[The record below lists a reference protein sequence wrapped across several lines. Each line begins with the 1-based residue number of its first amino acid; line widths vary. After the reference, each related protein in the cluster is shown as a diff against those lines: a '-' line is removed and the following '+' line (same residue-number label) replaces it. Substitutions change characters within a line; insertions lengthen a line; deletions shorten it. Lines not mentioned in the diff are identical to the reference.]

1 MKELIVYFCD
11 NTVSIIYNTRV
22 ISQKLDSIYQGL
34 VVDRVKFIESF
45 IQILKKEKIKTK
57 LFGDKIYIVKDA
69 YFNERDQFYLENI
82 FLELGFVQVLFFDI
96 HNLFECDY
104 TYIGVFQ
111 DYIVFY
117 LDKPVFLELYY
128 FKDFPKLL
136 SYFREYYQSYVVLF
150 GTNKNI
156 LNINNLDF
164 NIYYIDNY
172 KDFIVKSLLKVKKYG
187 V

>member
-11 NTVSIIYNTRV
+11 NIVSIIYNTRV

-34 VVDRVKFIESF
+34 VVDRIKFIESF
-45 IQILKKEKIKTK
+45 MQILKKEKIKTK

-69 YFNERDQFYLENI
+69 YFNQRDQFYLENI
-82 FLELGFVQVLFFDI
+82 FLELGFVQVLFLDI
-96 HNLFECDY
+96 HKLFDANY
-104 TYIGVFQ
+104 TYIGIFQ

-128 FKDFPKLL
+128 FKDIPKLL
-136 SYFREYYQSYVVLF
+136 SYFKEYFQSYIVLF
-150 GTNKNI
+150 GSNKNI
-156 LNINNLDF
+156 PYINNLSF

-172 KDFIVKSLLKVKKYG
+172 KDYIVKSLLKVKKYG

>member
-1 MKELIVYFCD
+1 M
-11 NTVSIIYNTRV
+11 

-34 VVDRVKFIESF
+34 VVDRIKFIESF

-69 YFNERDQFYLENI
+69 YFNGRDQFYLENI

>member
-34 VVDRVKFIESF
+34 VVERIKFIESF
-45 IQILKKEKIKTK
+45 MQILKKEKIKTK

-69 YFNERDQFYLENI
+69 YFNQRDQFYLENI
-82 FLELGFVQVLFFDI
+82 FLELGFVQVLFLDI
-96 HNLFECDY
+96 HKLFDANY
-104 TYIGVFQ
+104 TYIGIFQ

-128 FKDFPKLL
+128 FKDIPKLL
-136 SYFREYYQSYVVLF
+136 SYFKEYFASYIVLF
-150 GTNKNI
+150 GSNKNI
-156 LNINNLDF
+156 PYINNLSF

-172 KDFIVKSLLKVKKYG
+172 QDYIVKSLLKVKKYG

>member
-34 VVDRVKFIESF
+34 VVDRIKFIESF

-69 YFNERDQFYLENI
+69 YFNGRDQFYLENI